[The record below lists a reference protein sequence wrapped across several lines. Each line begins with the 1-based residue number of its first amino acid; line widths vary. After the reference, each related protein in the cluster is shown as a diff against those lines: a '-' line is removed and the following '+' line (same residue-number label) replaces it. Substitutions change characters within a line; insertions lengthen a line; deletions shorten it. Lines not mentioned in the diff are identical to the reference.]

1 MGKELKLFIALNRA
15 VTSFTKRTNKI
26 VTQYD
31 ITYSQFAVL
40 EVLYHKGALTVGDV
54 QEEILSSS
62 GTIAII
68 NKNLEKNN
76 LIVKFQDNKDKRK
89 YMLKLTTKGMD
100 LIKEVYPKNEKMII
114 NSMSVLNFEEQEYM
128 LNCLKKIT
136 GYKR

>member
-1 MGKELKLFIALNRA
+1 MEKELKLFIALNKA
-15 VTSFTKRTNKI
+15 VNSFTKKTNKI

-40 EVLYHKGALTVGDV
+40 EVLYHKGALSVGDV
-54 QEEILSSS
+54 KEEILSSS

-68 NKNLEKNN
+68 NKNLEKNK

-89 YMLKLTTKGMD
+89 YILKLTTKGID
-100 LIKEVYPKNEKMII
+100 LITEVYPKNERMIV
-114 NSMSVLNFEEQEYM
+114 NSMNVLDLEEKEYM
-128 LNCLKKIT
+128 LNCLQKIT

>member
-1 MGKELKLFIALNRA
+1 MGKELKLFIALNKA
-15 VTSFTKRTNKI
+15 VTSFTKKTNKI

-40 EVLYHKGALTVGDV
+40 EVLYHKGALSVGEV
-54 QEEILSSS
+54 KEKILSSS

-68 NKNLEKNN
+68 IKNLEKND

-89 YMLKLTTKGMD
+89 YILKLTNKGMN
-100 LIKEVYPKNEKMII
+100 LISEVFPKNEEMII
-114 NSMSVLNFEEQEYM
+114 NSMNVLNFAEQEYM
-128 LNCLKKIT
+128 LNCLKKIS

>member
-1 MGKELKLFIALNRA
+1 MEKELKLFIALNKA
-15 VTSFTKRTNKI
+15 VNSFTKKTNKI

-40 EVLYHKGALTVGDV
+40 EVLYHKGALSVGDV
-54 QEEILSSS
+54 KEEILSSS

-68 NKNLEKNN
+68 NKNLEKNK

-89 YMLKLTTKGMD
+89 YILKLTTKGID
-100 LIKEVYPKNEKMII
+100 LITEVYPENERMIV
-114 NSMSVLNFEEQEYM
+114 NSMNVLDLEEKEYM
-128 LNCLKKIT
+128 LNCLQKIT

>member
-1 MGKELKLFIALNRA
+1 MGIELKLFISLNKT
-15 VTSFTKRTNKI
+15 VNSFTKKTNKI

-40 EVLYHKGALTVGDV
+40 EVLYHKGALSVGEV
-54 QEEILSSS
+54 KEKILSSS

-68 NKNLEKNN
+68 IKNLEKND

-89 YMLKLTTKGMD
+89 YILKLTNKGMN
-100 LIKEVYPKNEKMII
+100 LISEVFPKNEEMII
-114 NSMSVLNFEEQEYM
+114 NSMNVLNFAEQEYM

>member
-1 MGKELKLFIALNRA
+1 MGIELKLFISLNKT
-15 VTSFTKRTNKI
+15 VNSFTKKTNKI

-40 EVLYHKGALTVGDV
+40 EVLYHKGALSLGEVK
-54 QEEILSSS
+54 EKILSSS

-68 NKNLEKNN
+68 IKNLEKND

-89 YMLKLTTKGMD
+89 YILKLTTKGMN
-100 LIKEVYPKNEKMII
+100 LISEVFPKNEEMII
-114 NSMSVLNFEEQEYM
+114 NSMNVLNFAEQEYM

>member
-1 MGKELKLFIALNRA
+1 MGNELKLFISLNKT
-15 VTSFTKRTNKI
+15 VNSFTKKTNKI

-40 EVLYHKGALTVGDV
+40 EVLYHKGALSVGEV
-54 QEEILSSS
+54 KEKILSSS

-68 NKNLEKNN
+68 IKNLEKND

-89 YMLKLTTKGMD
+89 YILKLTDKGMN
-100 LIKEVYPKNEKMII
+100 LISEVFPKNEEMII
-114 NSMSVLNFEEQEYM
+114 NSMNVLNFTEQQYM